1 MKILSF
7 NLQDVDNASMF
18 WHCDHQNKG
27 KGYMVRHMLC
37 SKNRVFDPI
46 HKECVMVGTT
56 RNIRNDHHFVTSF
69 KSRYD
74 LNNKR
79 KPVKDAESDLNANL
93 KFSCK
98 NRLPGKYSD
107 EFDCRLYHYCLP
119 RSFAPFNELTLLCPD
134 RLAYDDE
141 KETCNRISYHE
152 CAERVNLRKRNK
164 LHIEI
169 DAIVLQKKKCK
180 IDKRRHDPADCSE
193 YHLCYNDE
201 VVHLKCPD
209 SYRFNENL
217 LTCQPQQLVSC
228 EYET

>member
-1 MKILSF
+1 
-7 NLQDVDNASMF
+7 MF
-18 WHCDHQNKG
+18 WHCDHQNNG
-27 KGYMVRHMLC
+27 KGYIVRHMLC
-37 SKNRVFDPI
+37 ERDRVFDPI

-56 RNIRNDHHFVTSF
+56 RNIRNDQHFVTSLKHQDIF
-69 KSRYD
+69 KNKPKRTKDID
-74 LNNKR
+74 LNSKL
-79 KPVKDAESDLNANL
+79 E
-93 KFSCK
+93 FSCK

-119 RSFAPFNELTLLCPD
+119 RSFAPFTELKFVCPD
-134 RLAYDDE
+134 HLAYDDE
-141 KETCNRISYHE
+141 KETCNRISFRR
-152 CAERVNLRKRNK
+152 CAERVNPRKRNK

-201 VVHLKCPD
+201 AVHLKCPD

-217 LTCQPQQLVSC
+217 LTCQPQELVSC